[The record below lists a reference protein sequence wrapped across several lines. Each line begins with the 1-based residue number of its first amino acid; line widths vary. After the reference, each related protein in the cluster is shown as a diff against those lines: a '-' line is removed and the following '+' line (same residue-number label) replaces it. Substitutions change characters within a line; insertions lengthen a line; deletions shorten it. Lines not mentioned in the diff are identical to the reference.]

1 MMMMMTLKTKDE
13 SPSPMVAMRPPST
26 DVALSPILRNS
37 GLEKEKER
45 KPRRARNLSE
55 RMPEK
60 KEVRK
65 TKPIARDPTIAEEK
79 KSSHTEKQSH
89 SSYKKI

>member
-1 MMMMMTLKTKDE
+1 MIMMMTLKTKDE

-26 DVALSPILRNS
+26 DVALSPILRNRR
-37 GLEKEKER
+37 LEKEKER